1 MLALLMARNELSTS
15 CSACERTRY
24 GMVWQGFRH
33 SPALASSPG
42 GGGGAGA
49 DMASASTT
57 FCIAKARHAPFCLT
71 QTSRKKLLLALLL
84 PLLLALL
91 LAWADIRWPV
101 TAATRP

>member
-15 CSACERTRY
+15 CSTCERTRY

-42 GGGGAGA
+42 GGGAGAG
-49 DMASASTT
+49 MTSASTT

-84 PLLLALL
+84 PLLLA
-91 LAWADIRWPV
+91 WADIRWPV